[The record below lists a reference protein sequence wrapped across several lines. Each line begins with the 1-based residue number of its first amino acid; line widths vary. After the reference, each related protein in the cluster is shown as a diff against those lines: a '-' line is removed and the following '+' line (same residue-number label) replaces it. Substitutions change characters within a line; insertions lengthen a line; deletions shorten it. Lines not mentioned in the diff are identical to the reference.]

1 LVNRERQR
9 NTNYSPQTKVGKDSV
24 KTICINF
31 FAGAGAGKSTIATLI
46 HAMLKMHGI
55 TSEYTAEFAK
65 DMAWEG
71 RLELRINDVH
81 IFGEQHNRQFRL
93 NGQVDCIISDSP
105 LLLSS
110 VYRSNDTLLHA
121 LVLQEFKKYDNVN
134 FYVERVKPYIP
145 KGRKGTKL
153 DATKI
158 DQKTIRMLKNE
169 QIPYTVVEGSAD
181 GANKV
186 LVTVLKRLNTKQLY
200 KICKL

>member
-1 LVNRERQR
+1 MVNKKRDRSK
-9 NTNYSPQTKVGKDSV
+9 NYSPQTKVGQDAK

-46 HAMLKMHGI
+46 HALLKMHGI

-65 DMAWEG
+65 DLAWEG
-71 RLELRINDVH
+71 RLELKVNDVH
-81 IFGEQHNRQFRL
+81 LFGEQHNRQFRL

-121 LVLQEFKKYDNVN
+121 LVLQEFKKYENVN
-134 FYVERVKPYIP
+134 FYVKRKKPFIP

-158 DQKTIRMLKNE
+158 DRKTIQMLDNE
-169 QIPYTVVEGSAD
+169 QIPYTVVEGTWE
-181 GANKV
+181 GANQV
-186 LVTVLKRLNTKQLY
+186 LEFVLKRLNIKQKY
-200 KICKL
+200 KITIA